1 MTTRNISLNTKAM
14 LLLCASFG
22 QKRTVE
28 PKPLTLGEYNDLAS
42 WLRDHSLTPED
53 LLDQTVQQKIAQL
66 QINKLESS
74 RLLALLARGMMLSLA
89 LEKWTNQGLWILGRG
104 DQDYPKRL
112 KYNLKY
118 QAPVILYGMGNKKLL
133 SEAGLAIVG
142 SRNVDELGLD
152 YTSKLAQACAQQQ
165 IQVISGGAKGVDQ
178 ASMLSVLDKGG
189 MSIGIVANSLAKAAV
204 AKKYRTA
211 IKEGRLALISSYD
224 PDAGFSV
231 GNAMGRNKYIYALAN
246 YAVVINATEN
256 KGGTWAGAIEALKK
270 VKNVSVLVRIEQDT
284 SKGNQSLIEKG
295 AIPFPQPPWNYPLE
309 KQILEAI
316 SKFSV
321 PQRSEV
327 IIEQPSLLDI
337 DNTNADQTVL
347 QSNEPKELINKYDQ
361 QSSLT
366 KYEPQDIYQ
375 AVLPLILQQLQQP
388 QNDKILAESLE
399 VQIGQL
405 RLWLKRAVKEGKVK
419 KNKNPVTY
427 EISDKRLLF

>member
-1 MTTRNISLNTKAM
+1 MTTHHISSNTKAM

-42 WLRDHSLTPED
+42 WLRDHSLIPED
-53 LLDQTVQQKIAQL
+53 LLDNIIQQKIAQL

-104 DQDYPKRL
+104 DQDYPKGL
-112 KYNLKY
+112 KYNLRY
-118 QAPVILYGMGNKKLL
+118 QAPVILYGIGNKKLL
-133 SEAGLAIVG
+133 SQAGLAIVG
-142 SRNVDELGLD
+142 SRNVDKLGLD
-152 YTSKLAQACAQQQ
+152 YTSQLAQACAQQQ

-178 ASMLSVLDKGG
+178 ASILSVLEKGG
-189 MSIGIVANSLAKAAV
+189 MAIGVIANNLAKAAV

-246 YAVVINATEN
+246 YAVVIDATEN

-270 VKNVSVLVRIEQDT
+270 VKNVSVLARVEQNA
-284 SKGNQSLIEKG
+284 SKGNQSLIKQG

-309 KQILEAI
+309 KHISQAI
-316 SKFSV
+316 SKFSA
-321 PQRSEV
+321 PQRSQV
-327 IIEQPSLLDI
+327 VIEQPSLL

-347 QSNEPKELINKYDQ
+347 QSNEAKESIDKHDK
-361 QSSLT
+361 QSGL
-366 KYEPQDIYQ
+366 KEYEPQDIYQ
-375 AVLPLILQQLQQP
+375 AVLPLILKQLQQAK
-388 QNDKILAESLE
+388 NDKVLAELLE

-405 RLWLKRAVKEGKVK
+405 RLWLKRAIKEGKVK

-427 EISDKRLLF
+427 ELSDKKLLF